1 MALGALSLPSVQTSF
16 DAQGTAMVPVTAGGG
31 QTLGKLEIRSPMDT
45 LKDVFFDIR
54 DKLIELVGIE
64 RSEANDIP
72 LSDNP
77 DLDNLDTDTKPLAGD
92 RLQSGLGSILG
103 TLKDSFERVS
113 FGEKMTAVLLLGG
126 LALFSKFKDTLVKV
140 LTPVVE
146 FVMDL
151 VDAFGP
157 GAVFAGFIGVFLAFK
172 TGLAQFVLKFAGA
185 QLIKGLN
192 LANLAIR
199 KSGGIMFLAGK
210 TAGKLGNGIT
220 AMNNGLKAV
229 VTKIGGAGKMI
240 TGGLTKGFTMLGRG
254 LTTLRLG
261 IMSMSSSLGAM
272 LVPFLP
278 AIAIAAA
285 VVAVFYSLKSGFD
298 TFKQSLDDG
307 DSMFTAVLKGLGDAM
322 LTLVT
327 LPYVLVQKL
336 VGFIAGLFGFDNF
349 KEKLESFDIK
359 DQIVKSFK
367 SLMTGMGRI
376 IKAIAKGAGAAL
388 AAALPGGKTP
398 QEEFAR
404 AYQEV
409 MAGGPGKSETEKAD
423 MAAGIQTGD
432 ANVAESFYRDQ
443 NLIDGNAEGNVK
455 RLANIPGSMRTMFQS
470 GGSDEALVAAGVMS
484 EDEFKV
490 SKAIDTERAK
500 KLKEL
505 LEGTFEQMVA
515 KANNVSPIVVN
526 STKQGDTINQKSE
539 TNVTGELTT
548 DHAET
553 TQKMINNAMA

>member
-220 AMNNGLKAV
+220 SMNNGLKTV

-240 TGGLTKGFTMLGRG
+240 TGGLTKGFSMLGRG
-254 LTTLRLG
+254 LTALRLG
-261 IMSMSSSLGAM
+261 VMSMYSSIMPMIA
-272 LVPFLP
+272 PFLP
-278 AIAIAAA
+278 IIAIAAA

>member
-72 LSDNP
+72 LSENT

-261 IMSMSSSLGAM
+261 IMSMSASLGAAI
-272 LVPFLP
+272 VPFLP

-285 VVAVFYSLKSGFD
+285 VVAVFYSLKSGFEV
-298 TFKQSLDDG
+298 FKKSLDDG

-327 LPYVLVQKL
+327 LPAVLVQKL
-336 VGFIAGLFGFDNF
+336 VGFIAGLLGFDNF
-349 KEKLESFDIK
+349 KEKLEAFDFK

-367 SLMTGMGRI
+367 NLVTGMVRI

-409 MAGGPGKSETEKAD
+409 MSGGEGKSKIEKAD
-423 MAAGIQTGD
+423 MAAGIETGD
-432 ANVAESFYRDQ
+432 GSIAES
-443 NLIDGNAEGNVK
+443 IGK
-455 RLANIPGSMRTMFQS
+455 
-470 GGSDEALVAAGVMS
+470 
-484 EDEFKV
+484 
-490 SKAIDTERAK
+490 ERNEKIAK
-500 KLKEL
+500 KSEFMKTLSSNMYQEVGDNTNFAQSEL
-505 LEGTFEQMVA
+505 SNYDDRMKYMNRKDETADLLFQMNEA
-515 KANNVSPIVVN
+515 DKLAYDKDFNNRGQPIVVN
-526 STKQGDTINQKSE
+526 STKEGDTINQKSE

>member
-1 MALGALSLPSVQTSF
+1 M
-16 DAQGTAMVPVTAGGG
+16 
-31 QTLGKLEIRSPMDT
+31 R
-45 LKDVFFDIR
+45 VF
-54 DKLIELVGIE
+54 
-64 RSEANDIP
+64 
-72 LSDNP
+72 
-77 DLDNLDTDTKPLAGD
+77 
-92 RLQSGLGSILG
+92 
-103 TLKDSFERVS
+103 
-113 FGEKMTAVLLLGG
+113 MTA
-126 LALFSKFKDTLVKV
+126 TLVPALMGMVTSMMTV
-140 LTPVVE
+140 LAP
-146 FVMDL
+146 
-151 VDAFGP
+151 
-157 GAVFAGFIGVFLAFK
+157 I
-172 TGLAQFVLKFAGA
+172 
-185 QLIKGLN
+185 
-192 LANLAIR
+192 
-199 KSGGIMFLAGK
+199 
-210 TAGKLGNGIT
+210 
-220 AMNNGLKAV
+220 
-229 VTKIGGAGKMI
+229 
-240 TGGLTKGFTMLGRG
+240 
-254 LTTLRLG
+254 
-261 IMSMSSSLGAM
+261 
-272 LVPFLP
+272 LVPLGV
-278 AIAIAAA
+278 IVLIAAGIAA
-285 VVAVFYSLKSGFD
+285 VLFSLKSGFD

>member
-220 AMNNGLKAV
+220 SMNNGLKTV

-455 RLANIPGSMRTMFQS
+455 RLANIPGSMRTMFKS

>member
-261 IMSMSSSLGAM
+261 IMSMSASLGAAI
-272 LVPFLP
+272 VPFLP

-443 NLIDGNAEGNVK
+443 NLIDGNAEGNAK

>member
-285 VVAVFYSLKSGFD
+285 VVAVFYSLKSGFEV
-298 TFKQSLDDG
+298 FKKSLDDG

-443 NLIDGNAEGNVK
+443 NLIDGNAEGNAK

>member
-220 AMNNGLKAV
+220 SMNNGLKTV

-240 TGGLTKGFTMLGRG
+240 TGGLTKGFSMLGRG
-254 LTTLRLG
+254 LTALRLG
-261 IMSMSSSLGAM
+261 VMSMYSSIMPMIA
-272 LVPFLP
+272 PFLP
-278 AIAIAAA
+278 IIAIAAA

-443 NLIDGNAEGNVK
+443 NLIDGNAEGNAK

>member
-220 AMNNGLKAV
+220 SMNNGLKTV
-229 VTKIGGAGKMI
+229 VTKIGAAGKMI

-500 KLKEL
+500 KLKERYKIQDSEINILRQEVNDMKDIL
-505 LEGTFEQMVA
+505 LQINERMKWQEQ
-515 KANNVSPIVVN
+515 
-526 STKQGDTINQKSE
+526 
-539 TNVTGELTT
+539 
-548 DHAET
+548 
-553 TQKMINNAMA
+553 

>member
-220 AMNNGLKAV
+220 AMTNGSKAV

-285 VVAVFYSLKSGFD
+285 VVAVFYSLKSGFEV
-298 TFKQSLDDG
+298 FKKSLDDG

-443 NLIDGNAEGNVK
+443 NLIDGNAEGNAK

>member
-220 AMNNGLKAV
+220 SMNNGLKTV

>member
-443 NLIDGNAEGNVK
+443 NLIDGNAEGNAK

>member
-220 AMNNGLKAV
+220 AMNNGLKTV

>member
-72 LSDNP
+72 LSENT

-220 AMNNGLKAV
+220 SMNNGLKTV

-261 IMSMSSSLGAM
+261 IMSMSASLGAAI
-272 LVPFLP
+272 VPFLP

>member
-220 AMNNGLKAV
+220 SMNNGLKTV

-443 NLIDGNAEGNVK
+443 NLIDGNAEGNAK

-553 TQKMINNAMA
+553 TQKMINNAIA